1 MTGVGSEPAR
11 PPRPVTRTADGGAEP
26 TAGPASPS
34 EWLRIDRLFLG
45 YMAATG
51 LLALVAG
58 GRVGALLFAAHL
70 AVGAGVLLLSRR
82 PFPSRALFR
91 FVRLAYPVALTPLL
105 YAELA
110 ILNQFVTVGYLDTL
124 VQAWEEAVFGL
135 QPSIEASGWLASL
148 WFSEFLHLGYFC
160 YYVLVPAA
168 LLGAWATRGDAALH
182 RTAFATAAAFFLSYA
197 IFIFFPVAG
206 PRYSFPRIEGALTE
220 GSLFGLVHAV
230 LESASSKGTAF
241 PSSHVAAAG
250 AAVVAAGLEDRRWLW
265 ALIVPWTALTLGT
278 VYGRFHYGIDALA
291 GIVIA
296 AVAVGWT
303 YRSAWADA
311 SPGRPYRS
319 ATSSSA
325 TAPDAATGAR
335 QGSDN
340 SRSRMEEG
348 STGSPPT

>member
-1 MTGVGSEPAR
+1 M
-11 PPRPVTRTADGGAEP
+11 
-26 TAGPASPS
+26 
-34 EWLRIDRLFLG
+34 LRIDRLFLG
-45 YMAATG
+45 YMG
-51 LLALVAG
+51 VSGVLALFAG
-58 GRVGALLFAAHL
+58 GRTGTLLFAIHVAI
-70 AVGAGVLLLSRR
+70 GAGVALWSRR
-82 PFPSRALFR
+82 PVPAGAFPR
-91 FVRLAYPVALTPLL
+91 FVRFAYPVALTPLL

-110 ILNQFVTVGYLDTL
+110 ILNQFITVGYLDTL

-160 YYVLVPAA
+160 YYLLVPAA

-182 RTAFATAAAFFLSYA
+182 RVAFATATAFFVSYA

-250 AAVVAAGLEDRRWLW
+250 AAVLAVGLEDRRWLW
-265 ALIVPWTALTLGT
+265 VLIVPWTALTLGT
-278 VYGRFHYGIDALA
+278 VYGRFHYGVDALA

-296 AVAVGWT
+296 AGAVGWT
-303 YRSAWADA
+303 YRSARADA
-311 SPGRPYRS
+311 SLGRPYRS

-325 TAPDAATGAR
+325 TAPDAARGAR
-335 QGSDN
+335 QGAGK